1 MDLKDVIKS
10 NREKAIEAHNAFHAG
25 HHDVAENFLMEQ
37 MLKTCAYFDGKITL
51 PEHVKQANDTSSH
64 EDKLPATPAQAPG
77 AEVPRPGVVPFQ
89 NPPKIHPASRLEKPD
104 Q

>member
-25 HHDVAENFLMEQ
+25 HSDVAENYLMEQ

-51 PEHVKQANDTSSH
+51 PGGVNEPT
-64 EDKLPATPAQAPG
+64 DKLKP
-77 AEVPRPGVVPFQ
+77 AEVQSEKPAAVPGDAVRPAAVLPADEGSKVL
-89 NPPKIHPASRLEKPD
+89 PASQFQKPN